1 MLLSH
6 IHNRLPPQTIRAIM
20 CLNSW
25 SQAEFVDMVSDAAES
40 SLQDIY
46 EDQPEEDELT
56 MMATVMKE
64 FCISSRVI

>member
-25 SQAEFVDMVSDAAES
+25 LQAGFVDMVSDAAES
-40 SLQDIY
+40 THQGID
-46 EDQPEEDELT
+46 EDQPEDELNK
-56 MMATVMKE
+56 MATVMKE
-64 FCISSRVI
+64 FSISSRVI